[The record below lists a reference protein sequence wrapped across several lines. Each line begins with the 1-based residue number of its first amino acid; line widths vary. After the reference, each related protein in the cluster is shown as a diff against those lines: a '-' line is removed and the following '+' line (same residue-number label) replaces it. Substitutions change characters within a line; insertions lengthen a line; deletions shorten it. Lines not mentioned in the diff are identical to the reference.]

1 MPHADAISF
10 VVTFGLL
17 QIIFRIVSV
26 VLAGVSVVT
35 EGVFVVVSVVTV
47 KIIMLRL
54 GFGALFFKS
63 LYSSKYYVTDVVSTD
78 WIKFRR
84 KYIAFRRNLTDY
96 Y

>member
-1 MPHADAISF
+1 MLHTVAISF
-10 VVTFGLL
+10 AVTFGLL
-17 QIIFRIVSV
+17 LIIFRIVFV
-26 VLAGVSVVT
+26 VSAGVSVGT
-35 EGVFVVVSVVTV
+35 EGVSVVTV

-78 WIKFRR
+78 WLKFRR
-84 KYIAFRRNLTDY
+84 KYIAFRRNSTDY